1 MTARPMTETPPT
13 VAQRSVPQA
22 EQFVGQG
29 AACDPPLDDDAREW
43 AIRRAGRAMEGWY
56 SRYEASGKKDTGAL
70 AQAVRCQGHMATLI
84 RGCSAAQVARMER
97 ERGLA

>member
-1 MTARPMTETPPT
+1 MTPSTAEPIP
-13 VAQRSVPQA
+13 SVQEVISPQA
-22 EQFVGQG
+22 QQLVGQD

-84 RGCSAAQVARMER
+84 RGRSAAQVARMER

>member
-1 MTARPMTETPPT
+1 MTALPMTETPPT

-22 EQFVGQG
+22 EQFVG
-29 AACDPPLDDDAREW
+29 DRPVFTYDEREE
-43 AIRRAGRAMEGWY
+43 AIRRAGRAMESWFN
-56 SRYEASGKKDTGAL
+56 RYERSGKKDTGAL

-84 RGCSAAQVARMER
+84 RGRSAAMVARMER

>member
-1 MTARPMTETPPT
+1 MTARPMTETSPT

-22 EQFVGQG
+22 EQFVGER
-29 AACDPPLDDDAREW
+29 PVFTDDEREE
-43 AIRRAGRAMEGWY
+43 AIRRAGRAMESWFN
-56 SRYEASGKKDTGAL
+56 RYEASGKKDTGAL

-84 RGCSAAQVARMER
+84 RGRSAAQVARMEA

>member
-22 EQFVGQG
+22 EQFVGER
-29 AACDPPLDDDAREW
+29 PVFTDDEREE
-43 AIRRAGRAMEGWY
+43 AIRRAGRAMESWFN
-56 SRYEASGKKDTGAL
+56 RYEASGKKDTGAL

-84 RGCSAAQVARMER
+84 RGRSAAQVARMER
-97 ERGLA
+97 ERGLASL

>member
-1 MTARPMTETPPT
+1 MTAASIAELSP
-13 VAQRSVPQA
+13 SVQEVISPQA
-22 EQFVGQG
+22 QQLVGQG
-29 AACDPPLDDDAREW
+29 AACDPPLDDEAREW

-70 AQAVRCQGHMATLI
+70 AQAVRCQGHMATLV
-84 RGCSAAQVARMER
+84 RGRSAAQVARMEA